1 MGKSRSVFTPSGH
14 FAKLYPFL
22 VREPPFLLGFDTILV
37 GTFFT
42 PSGQKAPVT
51 RGFPG
56 DFAELYGSDGAS
68 LYQKSGAD
76 GQSRCLRRSILPPPE
91 HFAKLCRYDLAKCI
105 FAESFR
111 NFAKSF
117 APYAFCLIVKPFLK
131 VKTMLPSAFT
141 VAFSTIAFQSWDVKS
156 AMGAWVVFSAFRK
169 FPMALRCI
177 LRL

>member
-1 MGKSRSVFTPSGH
+1 M
-14 FAKLYPFL
+14 A
-22 VREPPFLLGFDTILV
+22 
-37 GTFFT
+37 
-42 PSGQKAPVT
+42 

-56 DFAELYGSDGAS
+56 YFAELYGSNDAA
-68 LYQKSGAD
+68 LYRKSGAD
-76 GQSRCLRRSILPPPE
+76 GLKSLSAPVHFTPPK

-141 VAFSTIAFQSWDVKS
+141 VPFSTIAFQSWDVKS

>member
-1 MGKSRSVFTPSGH
+1 M
-14 FAKLYPFL
+14 A
-22 VREPPFLLGFDTILV
+22 
-37 GTFFT
+37 
-42 PSGQKAPVT
+42 
-51 RGFPG
+51 RGFSG
-56 DFAELYGSDGAS
+56 YFAELYGSNDAA
-68 LYQKSGAD
+68 LYRKSGA
-76 GQSRCLRRSILPPPE
+76 GGKSLCLRRFILPRLSISPN
-91 HFAKLCRYDLAKCI
+91 CVDTILAKCI